1 MKNIKYLA
9 LLLFSITLLISCGQD
24 EVDSVT
30 NPGVFTPTR
39 EVNIG
44 FTDANLDLVVYE
56 NDTDPAAAPIT
67 FTIGTGS
74 NPLDVPMTL
83 TLGVSSSDGSPEAVS
98 YPETVTIPA
107 GENSVEIQ
115 IDFSDDGVTEGFIPE
130 IYTFEILDADFG
142 GSDLYYLAPG
152 ELTRNISVIDSD
164 PDVLTSAGPVEIT
177 VTWADSS
184 KDFDIFLL
192 AGDQDLSG
200 TSIDLSNG
208 VTTTESV
215 TLPSSEEGVFS
226 IYMYEYYFDYPGEY
240 DISFTFP
247 DGKVETFLGA
257 KIQADSFT
265 FTMLKAPI
273 GSQVGYTLT
282 QL

>member
-30 NPGVFTPTR
+30 NPGVFTPTS

-44 FTDANLDLVVYE
+44 FTDTNLDLVVLE

-115 IDFSDDGVTEGFIPE
+115 IDFSDDGVTEGFLPE
-130 IYTFEILDADFG
+130 IYTFEILDVDFG
-142 GSDLYYLAPG
+142 GSDSYYLAPG
-152 ELTRNISVIDSD
+152 ELTRSITVIDSE

-184 KDFDIFLL
+184 KDFDIFLV
-192 AGDQDLSG
+192 AGDQDISG
-200 TSIDLSNG
+200 TILDSSQG
-208 VTTTESV
+208 FTTTESV
-215 TLPSSEEGVFS
+215 ILPSNEDGVFS
-226 IYMYEYYFDYPGEY
+226 IYMYEYYLDYPGEY

-247 DGKVETFLGA
+247 DGTVKTFLGA

-265 FTMLKAPI
+265 FTMLKAPL
-273 GSQVGYTLT
+273 GSQVGYTIT

>member
-1 MKNIKYLA
+1 
-9 LLLFSITLLISCGQD
+9 
-24 EVDSVT
+24 
-30 NPGVFTPTR
+30 
-39 EVNIG
+39 
-44 FTDANLDLVVYE
+44 
-56 NDTDPAAAPIT
+56 
-67 FTIGTGS
+67 
-74 NPLDVPMTL
+74 MTL

>member
-24 EVDSVT
+24 DVDSVT
-30 NPGVFTPTR
+30 NPGIFTPTS

-74 NPLDVPMTL
+74 NPLDIPMTL

-130 IYTFEILDADFG
+130 IYTFEILDVDFG

-164 PDVLTSAGPVEIT
+164 PDVLTSTGPVEIT
-177 VTWADSS
+177 ITWSDSS
-184 KDFDIFLL
+184 IDLDVLL
-192 AGDQDLSG
+192 VTGDQDLNG
-200 TSIDLSNG
+200 TVLDSSLG

-226 IYMYEYYFDYPGEY
+226 LFMNEFYLNYPTEY

-247 DGKVETFLGA
+247 DGTVKTFLGA
-257 KIQADSFT
+257 KIQSESFT

>member
-30 NPGVFTPTR
+30 NPGVFTPTS

-44 FTDANLDLVVYE
+44 FTDANLDLVVLE

-74 NPLDVPMTL
+74 NPLDIPMTL

-115 IDFSDDGVTEGFIPE
+115 IDFSDDGVTEGFLPE
-130 IYTFEILDADFG
+130 IYTFEILDVDFG
-142 GSDLYYLAPG
+142 GSDSYYLAPG
-152 ELTRNISVIDSD
+152 ELTRSITVIDSE

-177 VTWADSS
+177 ITWSDFSIDLDVLLVT
-184 KDFDIFLL
+184 
-192 AGDQDLSG
+192 GDQDLSG
-200 TSIDLSNG
+200 TVIDSSLG
-208 VTTTESV
+208 YTTTESV
-215 TLPSSEEGVFS
+215 TLPSSEDGLFS
-226 IYMYEYYFDYPGEY
+226 LYMREFYSNYPTEFDV
-240 DISFTFP
+240 SFTFP
-247 DGKVETFLGA
+247 DGTVKTFLGA
-257 KIQADSFT
+257 KIQATTFT
-265 FTMLKAPI
+265 FTMLKAPL